1 MQRYL
6 GLTHHFLLLTTS
18 WLASSVLL
26 TSPSQAAT
34 IALSQ
39 GSLLFTNFSQSPTST
54 FTNAD
59 TNATSIF
66 NGGDVATKADAIAY
80 LGVTP
85 PVGYSFTSNQ
95 VFGENKDSTGLGS
108 SKATIQGIFEVDKNF
123 SFNFSGDLNLAT
135 LTNNP
140 RQESAS
146 VNGNLGFALINLAN
160 NKILD
165 YFQVNGNLTTG
176 KNDSLTYQNSSN
188 VKFSALNNS
197 SLGGSKEFYTA
208 NFDGSLNHY
217 FNNKTTVALVAFNST
232 EARVSTPTPSML
244 SGVVLSWSVI
254 MLGIKR
260 KHIKNNEP
268 C

>member
-160 NKILD
+160 NKIL
-165 YFQVNGNLTTG
+165 
-176 KNDSLTYQNSSN
+176 
-188 VKFSALNNS
+188 
-197 SLGGSKEFYTA
+197 
-208 NFDGSLNHY
+208 
-217 FNNKTTVALVAFNST
+217 
-232 EARVSTPTPSML
+232 
-244 SGVVLSWSVI
+244 
-254 MLGIKR
+254 
-260 KHIKNNEP
+260 
-268 C
+268 